1 MATTIIDDGAFTE
14 ARPTTGRRRGGG
26 SDENRAGWAL
36 SVPFLVLYVLF
47 LIGPAVYGLVMSFFN
62 ATSVKPGL
70 GESVGLDNYRDIF
83 TSSDFWSSMGHTVWF
98 TVLTTP
104 PLVIL
109 AFLVAILAE
118 RVRHGK
124 ALVRFIFFAPF
135 VLPVTSVTMIFTWLY
150 AGDIGLIP
158 HWIDKLGMTP
168 PNLLG
173 ETKWAFISVAA
184 LTVWWT
190 LGFNFV
196 LFLAGLQDIPTD
208 VYEAA
213 AVDGSSPTRTLRSV
227 TLPLLRPTIV
237 LVTMLQIIASLQVFN
252 QMYLMTGGGPGTS
265 TRPVMEYI
273 YDIGF
278 SDYRAGYASAATIVY
293 FVIVAVVS
301 VVWFFLRRQSNKGVG
316 A

>member
-1 MATTIIDDGAFTE
+1 MATTVIDDGTFSTTTQPV
-14 ARPTTGRRRGGG
+14 ARRRRGGR
-26 SDENRAGWAL
+26 DENRAGWAF
-36 SVPFLVLYVLF
+36 SAPFMVLYLLF

-62 ATSVKPGL
+62 TTSVKSGL
-70 GESVGLDNYRDIF
+70 GESVGFANYRDIF
-83 TSSDFWSSMGHTVWF
+83 TSSDFWSSMGHTAWF

-104 PLVIL
+104 PLVLL
-109 AFLVAILAE
+109 AFLFAVLAE
-118 RVRHGK
+118 RVRRGK

-150 AGDIGLIP
+150 AGQVGLIP
-158 HWIDKLGMTP
+158 HWLDNIGITP

-196 LFLAGLQDIPTD
+196 LFLAGLQEIPTD

-213 AVDGSSPTRTLRSV
+213 AIDGSSPIRTLRSV

-237 LVTMLQIIASLQVFN
+237 LVTMLQIVASLQVFN
-252 QMYLMTGGGPGTS
+252 QMYLLTNGGPGTS

-278 SDYRAGYASAATIVY
+278 SDYRAGYASAATMVY

-301 VVWFFLRRQSNKGVG
+301 VVWYVLRRQSHKGAG
-316 A
+316 K

>member
-1 MATTIIDDGAFTE
+1 MATTVIDDGTLVS
-14 ARPTTGRRRGGG
+14 ARPAVRRRPGGG
-26 SDENRAGWAL
+26 SDENRAGWAF
-36 SVPFLVLYVLF
+36 SAPFLVLYLLF

-62 ATSVKPGL
+62 ATSVKSGL
-70 GESVGLDNYRDIF
+70 GESVGLANYRDIF

-109 AFLVAILAE
+109 AFVFAVLAE
-118 RVRHGK
+118 RVRRGK

-150 AGDIGLIP
+150 AGQIGLIP
-158 HWIDKLGMTP
+158 HWIDALGMTP
-168 PNLLG
+168 PNVLG

-196 LFLAGLQDIPTD
+196 LFLAGLQEIPTD

-213 AVDGSSPTRTLRSV
+213 AIDGSSPARTLRSV

-237 LVTMLQIIASLQVFN
+237 LVTMLQIIASMQVFN

-265 TRPVMEYI
+265 TRPVMEFI

-301 VVWFFLRRQSNKGVG
+301 VVWFLLRRHSRK
-316 A
+316 AS